1 MDGIGDIAA
10 AAVLRSALDV
20 LCGTL
25 FLLPGANALVASLGE
40 GAQKGKA
47 SSYASG

>member
-1 MDGIGDIAA
+1 MDGNCAA
-10 AAVLRSALDV
+10 AEAAVLRPVGDV

-25 FLLPGANALVASLGE
+25 FLLPGATALTLGE
-40 GAQKGKA
+40 GAPKGKA